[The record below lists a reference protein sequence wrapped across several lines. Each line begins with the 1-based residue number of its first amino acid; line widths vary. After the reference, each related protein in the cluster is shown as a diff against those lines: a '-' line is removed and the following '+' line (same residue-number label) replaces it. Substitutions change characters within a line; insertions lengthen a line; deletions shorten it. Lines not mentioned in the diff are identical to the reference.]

1 MNRRILMA
9 RFSSIKFAGQ
19 IGVELSRRSAVTRF
33 VFVGMALLVGL
44 LPPATAVALPKE
56 PSPVGAWFQR
66 LRSDDTKIR
75 AAAAYGLDLPAECPP
90 AERALLLQ
98 ALKDPNAFTRRYT
111 TAALGEVRPPT
122 EEVTKALIAALSDND
137 TDVREQAAVSLS
149 KIGASAIPLL
159 FDRLRKLPAGAYSKP
174 HGEATGIAFA
184 LSNNGDATLKPL
196 IGFVKE
202 QPTILRETKRKPPVS
217 SEEGFEPEFNSEPEA
232 CAALLLG
239 EIGMPAVPAL
249 ASLLRDR
256 KSEDFAVHTLLR
268 IEPIN
273 VLARNWNAPEAE
285 MRELSRRL
293 IINSDG
299 AVAGLL
305 DALSKEL
312 SQKNTALR
320 LAAVKMIREIGRSE
334 RFPNATMQALGQ
346 ALSDSDQAVRGEAA
360 ASLAELIPAN
370 KVPDS
375 VKKQASDA
383 LERADKPMR
392 SSLVEILAATGSRE
406 ALPEIIKCIH
416 DPECRS
422 RGLAEALANL
432 APDAPGVVE
441 ALVTALADEGWDEP
455 AAVQALEAFGA
466 ASKSVVAGLT
476 KVLLRDAPF
485 SEVADVIAH
494 TGKDGIT
501 ALIALVN
508 DAGAPSAAKQ
518 DAAAALARVAGEN
531 RSIGEALK
539 SFLSHPEWELRISAA
554 QALANAGDVE
564 TVRSF
569 LRERMKGKAPEAW
582 SETMELLK
590 LQVRIDPEA
599 AAARLK
605 PESADVSDIA
615 SAIEKTGTTNEKFVG
630 PLLAQLSNKD
640 MSARRDAATALGQ
653 FGLFRDRIVPRLL
666 EKLNDPSEF
675 VRDHCFE
682 ALATLVTDPAKF
694 DPLFRKLTNDKL
706 VNSSLSIFFSDLQQA
721 IHPGPLPSAAGL
733 GELPP
738 FPWPP
743 PRYSSIGTFGR
754 DFDRKL
760 IGDDDTTLGTVY
772 QRLYDALTLCDSNF
786 ESGLFRTP
794 GGFALLSKMERIAQ
808 DGTPFAGKQRWV
820 LGKIPPQSLSDLLT
834 QLFLEKPGFF
844 RVIAF
849 VVTDQINF
857 EQGNEELPDFHRGG
871 TVLPPGI
878 ASLTMK
884 GRQCYALVYS
894 FEKRAGSSATNLS
907 HESLNAKLH
916 LAKAGLLDALS
927 ARR

>member
-1 MNRRILMA
+1 MTRIV
-9 RFSSIKFAGQ
+9 I
-19 IGVELSRRSAVTRF
+19 VV
-33 VFVGMALLVGL
+33 MALLVGL
-44 LPPATAVALPKE
+44 LPPATTLAGPKDL
-56 PSPVGAWFQR
+56 SPVAAWLQR
-66 LRSDDTKIR
+66 LRSDDTKVR
-75 AAAAYGLDLPAECPP
+75 TAAAYGLDLPAECPP

-98 ALKDPNAFTRRYT
+98 ALKDPSASTRRYT
-111 TAALGEVRPPT
+111 ASALGEVRPPT
-122 EEVTKALIAALSDND
+122 EETTKALIAALSDND

-184 LSNNGDATLKPL
+184 LSTNGDAILKPL

-202 QPTILRETKRKPPVS
+202 QPTIVHETKRKPPES
-217 SEEGFEPEFNSEPEA
+217 SEADESEFNSEPEA
-232 CAALLLG
+232 GAALLLR

-249 ASLLRDR
+249 ASLLRDKR
-256 KSEDFAVHTLLR
+256 SEDFAVHTLLR
-268 IEPIN
+268 IQPIA
-273 VLARNWNAPEAE
+273 VLARNWNAPEPE
-285 MRELSRRL
+285 TRELSRRL
-293 IINSDG
+293 IVNSDG
-299 AVAGLL
+299 TVAGLL
-305 DALSKEL
+305 DALSKEF
-312 SQKNTALR
+312 SQKSTGLR
-320 LAAVKMIREIGRSE
+320 LVAVKMLREIGPRE
-334 RFPNATMQALGQ
+334 KFPKATMQALGQ
-346 ALSDSDQAVRGEAA
+346 ALSDSDPTVRGEAA

-375 VKKQASDA
+375 VKKQASAA

-392 SSLVEILAATGSRE
+392 SSLVEVLAATGSRE
-406 ALPEIIKCIH
+406 ALPEIIRCIH

-441 ALVTALADEGWDEP
+441 AVVAALAGEGWDEP

-476 KVLLRDAPF
+476 KVLLREAPF
-485 SEVADVIAH
+485 SEVADVLAH

-501 ALIALVN
+501 ALIAIVN

-531 RSIGEALK
+531 PSIGEALK
-539 SFLSHPEWELRISAA
+539 PLLSHPEWELRISAA
-554 QALANAGDVE
+554 QALANAGDLE

-569 LRERMKGKAPEAW
+569 LRERMKGKAPEDW
-582 SETMELLK
+582 SEGMELLK

-605 PESADVSDIA
+605 SESADVSDIA
-615 SAIEKTGTTNEKFVG
+615 TAIEKTGTTNEKFVG
-630 PLLAQLSNKD
+630 PLLIQLSNKD
-640 MSARRDAATALGQ
+640 ELARRDAATALGQ
-653 FGLFRDRIVPRLL
+653 FGPFRDRIVPRLL
-666 EKLNDPSEF
+666 EKLNDASEF

-721 IHPGPLPSAAGL
+721 IHPSPLPPETGL

-760 IGDDDTTLGTVY
+760 IGDDATTLGTVY
-772 QRLYDALTLCDSNF
+772 QRLYDALTQCDSNF

-794 GGFALLSKMERIAQ
+794 GGFALLSKMERIGQ
-808 DGTPFAGKQRWV
+808 DGTPFPGKQRWV
-820 LGKIPPQSLSDLLT
+820 LGKIPPQSLSDLLS

-849 VVTDQINF
+849 VVTNQINF

-871 TVLPPGI
+871 TILPPGI

-907 HESLNAKLH
+907 PESLNAKLH

-927 ARR
+927 TRR